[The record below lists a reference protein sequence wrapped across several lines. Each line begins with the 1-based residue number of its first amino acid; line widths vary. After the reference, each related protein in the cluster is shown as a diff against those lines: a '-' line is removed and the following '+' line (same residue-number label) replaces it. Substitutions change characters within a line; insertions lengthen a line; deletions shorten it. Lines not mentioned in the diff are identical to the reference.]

1 MGRYLSTKE
10 GNKMKGTSGAK
21 KTSTK
26 TTTDEEE
33 ITSTSVEPT
42 SAEKP
47 VEETKSPAE
56 QVQETATPTGNNP
69 SATENKNPDYT
80 MDDVV
85 SVAETGSLPPV
96 EPKSAYDMYMEEA
109 KNIYNQGVETN
120 NKNAAN
126 QAASAGA
133 QYREVNRN
141 VGEINKAN
149 GKADTGYAGDTSI
162 DAYNAYRNSVNKSYS
177 DANSAN
183 NELYSYYLTKMT
195 ELQQAKDTKEAT
207 DRQLEQTDRQLALQ
221 EQQYQDTKAAET
233 ADNIEVLK
241 GENAYDS
248 SGYITSETAERL
260 WKYVKG
266 VYGEDIPDNVMAN
279 LNSEKGFAEWLEE
292 YNGQGSGE
300 QGQSSYDL
308 RYEILGIE
316 DSDNW
321 ADEYKSKKEKLESLK
336 GTIPEEKYAE
346 LESQLEEYNPTSK
359 DAEWS
364 IQGLGTGRANDD
376 VDITINGVTYD
387 LLCGDGVSDDLK
399 GKLNELATGS
409 SSSSPSNE
417 HDSFLGNWYGV
428 DSNKQPG
435 RLVVYDG
442 KMYLYTLKG
451 WKSVTNDNDKV
462 SLQNC
467 INAYLKNAKSRK

>member
-1 MGRYLSTKE
+1 
-10 GNKMKGTSGAK
+10 
-21 KTSTK
+21 
-26 TTTDEEE
+26 
-33 ITSTSVEPT
+33 
-42 SAEKP
+42 
-47 VEETKSPAE
+47 
-56 QVQETATPTGNNP
+56 
-69 SATENKNPDYT
+69 
-80 MDDVV
+80 
-85 SVAETGSLPPV
+85 
-96 EPKSAYDMYMEEA
+96 
-109 KNIYNQGVETN
+109 
-120 NKNAAN
+120 
-126 QAASAGA
+126 
-133 QYREVNRN
+133 
-141 VGEINKAN
+141 
-149 GKADTGYAGDTSI
+149 
-162 DAYNAYRNSVNKSYS
+162 
-177 DANSAN
+177 
-183 NELYSYYLTKMT
+183 
-195 ELQQAKDTKEAT
+195 
-207 DRQLEQTDRQLALQ
+207 
-221 EQQYQDTKAAET
+221 
-233 ADNIEVLK
+233 
-241 GENAYDS
+241 
-248 SGYITSETAERL
+248 
-260 WKYVKG
+260 
-266 VYGEDIPDNVMAN
+266 MAN

-417 HDSFLGNWYGV
+417 HDAFLGNWYGV

-467 INAYLKNAKSRK
+467 INAYLKNAKGRK

>member
-1 MGRYLSTKE
+1 MGYDDKKAVQKKNILKTK
-10 GNKMKGTSGAK
+10 K
-21 KTSTK
+21 
-26 TTTDEEE
+26 TTDEEE
-33 ITSTSVEPT
+33 TTSTSVKPT

-47 VEETKSPAE
+47 IEETKSPAE
-56 QVQETATPTGNNP
+56 QVQETTTPTGKNQP
-69 SATENKNPDYT
+69 TTEIKNPDYT

-85 SVAETGSLPPV
+85 SVVETGSLPPV
-96 EPKSAYDMYMEEA
+96 EPKSAYDKYMEQA
-109 KNIYNQGVETN
+109 QNIYNQSVETN

-133 QYREVNRN
+133 EYRELNRN

-149 GKADTGYAGDTSI
+149 GRADTGYAGDTSI

-183 NELYSYYLTKMT
+183 NELYSYYLSEMTKI
-195 ELQQAKDTKEAT
+195 QQAKEQQEAT
-207 DRQLEQTDRQLALQ
+207 DRQLDLQ
-221 EQQYQDTKAAET
+221 EQQYEDTKAAEI

-248 SGYITSETAERL
+248 NGYITSETAERL

-266 VYGEDIPDNVMAN
+266 VYGEDIPDNVMAS

-321 ADEYKSKKEKLESLK
+321 AGEYKSKKEKLEFLK

-364 IQGLGTGRANDD
+364 IQGLGTGRVNDD

-387 LLCGDGVSDDLK
+387 
-399 GKLNELATGS
+399 
-409 SSSSPSNE
+409 
-417 HDSFLGNWYGV
+417 
-428 DSNKQPG
+428 
-435 RLVVYDG
+435 
-442 KMYLYTLKG
+442 
-451 WKSVTNDNDKV
+451 
-462 SLQNC
+462 
-467 INAYLKNAKSRK
+467 